1 MNRDQLIHI
10 VRASARITDE
20 TRFVV
25 VGSQLIL
32 ATREDLPDPLVFSME
47 ADIYPRESP
56 EKAIEIDGGIG
67 EGSMFQ
73 STHGVYGHGVG
84 PETAKCPAGWEDRLI
99 PLEFTDG
106 GKTITAECLEPNDL
120 ALSKCV
126 AGRERDWEF
135 VQCAAEEGLV
145 ELELMQSRVEL
156 LPIADRERQRVKRML
171 EGIAIR
177 IANA

>member
-1 MNRDQLIHI
+1 MNRNQLIHI

-20 TRFVV
+20 TRFVI
-25 VGSQLIL
+25 VGSQSIL
-32 ATREDLPDPLVFSME
+32 AAREDLPDPLVFSME
-47 ADIYPRESP
+47 ADIYPREHP

-73 STHGVYGHGVG
+73 STHGIYGHGVG
-84 PETAKCPAGWEDRLI
+84 PETAKCPEGWEDRLI
-99 PLEFTDG
+99 PLTFTDR

-145 ELELMQSRVEL
+145 ELEVMQSRIDA
-156 LPIADRERQRVKRML
+156 LPIGNRERERVRTML
-171 EGIAIR
+171 DGIANR
-177 IANA
+177 IAK